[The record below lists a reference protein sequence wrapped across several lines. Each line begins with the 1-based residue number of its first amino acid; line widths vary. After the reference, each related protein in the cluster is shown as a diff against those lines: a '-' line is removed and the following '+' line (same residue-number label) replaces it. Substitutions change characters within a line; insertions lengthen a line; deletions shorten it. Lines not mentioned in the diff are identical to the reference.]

1 MSGVARTAICLLR
14 CDLRAHDNQVLHWA
28 QSNADFVIPLY
39 CFDPRHYLG
48 THCFG
53 FPKTG
58 PHRLRFLLES
68 VKDLRETL
76 KKRGSTLVVRKGKPE
91 DVVCDLITQLGSVS
105 AVAFHEEATQ
115 EELDVEKL
123 LCEVCCQHGVKTHT
137 FWGSTLYHRDDLPF
151 RPIARLPDVYTH
163 FRKAVESEAKVR
175 PTLQMADQLKPL
187 APGVEE
193 GCIPTM
199 EDLGQKDPVTD
210 PRTAFPC
217 SGGETQ
223 ALMRLQY
230 YFWDTNLVASYKET
244 RNGLVG
250 MDYSTKFAPWLALG
264 CISPRY
270 IYEQIQKYEK
280 ERTANQSTYWVL
292 FELLWRDYFRFV
304 ALKYG
309 RRIFSLRGL
318 QNKEV
323 PWKKDLQLFDCWK
336 EGKTGVPFV
345 DANMRELAATG
356 FMSNRGRQNVASFL
370 TKDLGLDWRMGAE
383 WFQYLLGDY
392 VRLWVLEL
400 QGIKGADIHTPW
412 ALNSA
417 ALSQLGVTLGKT
429 YPQPVVTA
437 PEWSRHINQRPQ
449 ERSPHPRGR
458 RGPAHTPRQHKD
470 RGIDFYFSRKKDA

>member
-1 MSGVARTAICLLR
+1 MSAAARTALCLLR
-14 CDLRAHDNQVLHWA
+14 NDLRSHDNEVLHWA
-28 QSNADFVIPLY
+28 QSNAEHVVPLY
-39 CFDPRHYLG
+39 CFDPRHCRG
-48 THCFG
+48 THRCR
-53 FPKTG
+53 FPKSG

-68 VKDLRETL
+68 VRDLRETL
-76 KKRGSTLVVRKGKPE
+76 KKKGSTLVVRKGKPE
-91 DVVCDLITQLGSVS
+91 DVVCDLIIQLGSVT
-105 AVAFHEEATQ
+105 AVAFHEEATK
-115 EELDVEKL
+115 EELDVEEE
-123 LCEVCCQHGVKTHT
+123 LCKVCGQHGVKIQK

-151 RPIARLPDVYTH
+151 RPIARLPDVYTQ
-163 FRKAVESEAKVR
+163 FRKAMESEAKVR
-175 PTLQMADQLKPL
+175 PTLQMAEQLKPL

-199 EDLGQKDPVTD
+199 EELGQKDFVTD

-244 RNGLVG
+244 RNGLIG

-270 IYEQIQKYEK
+270 IYEQIRKYEK
-280 ERTANQSTYWVL
+280 DRTANQSTYWVL

-318 QNKEV
+318 QGKEV

-383 WFQYLLGDY
+383 WFEYLLCSN
-392 VRLWVLEL
+392 LL
-400 QGIKGADIHTPW
+400 TPE
-412 ALNSA
+412 AGEEDSPEIEHKNKYI
-417 ALSQLGVTLGKT
+417 LSSEANVG
-429 YPQPVVTA
+429 TA
-437 PEWSRHINQRPQ
+437 SLH
-449 ERSPHPRGR
+449 
-458 RGPAHTPRQHKD
+458 
-470 RGIDFYFSRKKDA
+470 